1 MKPRLTFGNITPE
14 EIFQFFT
21 ISHLSDNHILDI
33 SNIEISKDDKDMLK
47 GLIFE
52 HKSYMMDYSEEE
64 IKMLFI
70 SPILNRISLRG
81 NNIREWFEREISFEF
96 DDIILSGKTDFMLAS
111 GVIIPKKPFFF
122 IQEYKK
128 SIPNGNPKWQL
139 LAELLVAIN
148 KNSEKSLLG
157 TFIVG
162 QYWHFV
168 RLTKEGEKY
177 IFSSSDSYDSLK
189 MDDLEIIY
197 KNLQAVKNLY
207 IED

>member
-1 MKPRLTFGNITPE
+1 
-14 EIFQFFT
+14 
-21 ISHLSDNHILDI
+21 
-33 SNIEISKDDKDMLK
+33 
-47 GLIFE
+47 
-52 HKSYMMDYSEEE
+52 
-64 IKMLFI
+64 
-70 SPILNRISLRG
+70 
-81 NNIREWFEREISFEF
+81 
-96 DDIILSGKTDFMLAS
+96 MLAS

-122 IQEYKK
+122 IQEYKT

-157 TFIVG
+157 TFIIG

-168 RLTKEGEKY
+168 RLTKEEGEKY
-177 IFSSSDSYDSLK
+177 TFSSSDSYDSLR

-207 IED
+207 IDD